1 MKERRPTSDYRI
13 GCAGWYYPHWRG
25 PFYPDGLPAHGWL
38 DFYARHFDTV
48 EINSSFYRLP
58 GEKALYTWQ
67 ERTPSGFCFAS
78 KASRLITHR
87 KKLSAA
93 EGALAVFLG
102 RMEIL
107 GGKLGPFLFQ
117 LPPHWRRNA
126 QRLDRFLNDLPPG
139 HRYAFEMRDPSW
151 HHPEVYALLR
161 AHNAAFCIFDL
172 AGFQSPLELTA
183 DFTYLRLHGPGA
195 VAYAGCYGTDAL
207 SIWAARIRSWRDLSA
222 VHVYFNNDQA
232 AYATRNALELKSI
245 LALSMDEGGRAGG

>member
-1 MKERRPTSDYRI
+1 MKERRPTGHYRI

-25 PFYPDGLPAHGWL
+25 PFYPDDLPTRGWL

-58 GEKALYTWQ
+58 GEKALSTWQ
-67 ERTPSGFCFAS
+67 ECTPSGFCFAS

-93 EGALAVFLG
+93 QGALAVFLG

-107 GGKLGPFLFQ
+107 AGKLGPVLFQ
-117 LPPHWRRNA
+117 LPPHWRRDA

-172 AGFQSPLELTA
+172 AGFQSPLVLTA
-183 DFTYLRLHGPGA
+183 DFAYLRLHGPGA
-195 VAYAGCYGTDAL
+195 VAYAGCYGSDAL
-207 SIWAARIRSWRDLSA
+207 RIWAARIRGWQDLSA

-245 LALSMDEGGRAGG
+245 LALSAEEGGCAGA